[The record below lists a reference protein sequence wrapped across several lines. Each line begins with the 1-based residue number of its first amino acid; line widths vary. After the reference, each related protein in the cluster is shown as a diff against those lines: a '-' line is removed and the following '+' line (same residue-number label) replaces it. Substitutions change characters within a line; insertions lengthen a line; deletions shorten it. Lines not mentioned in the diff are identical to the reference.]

1 MISDEARKQI
11 IQDYM
16 GKPVHVVVDRPIG
29 YVHRGLTYPINY
41 GYIPGLLAGDGE
53 EQDVYILGVDEPI
66 LEFDGQVV
74 AAICRKNDCE
84 DKLVVAPEGSVF
96 HQGQIAEAVYFQEQY
111 FISTIDSLFRKSCG
125 VIPFRRNGEEREY
138 LILLQTNNCWS
149 FPKGHMEAGET
160 EMETA
165 LREIREETGL
175 RVFLRE
181 GFREAVEYSPKPN
194 VKKQVIYFIGFTLNE
209 STLHPQE
216 EEVSELQW
224 MEIHAA
230 YEAVTFR
237 NDKNLIAKAMDFIDR
252 RGM

>member
-1 MISDEARKQI
+1 MIITYYRSVLQSLLFKNFVNILFLSGFLQHLHLKNLPKGDI
-11 IQDYM
+11 I
-16 GKPVHVVVDRPIG
+16 VVSESSAKIG
-29 YVHRGLTYPINY
+29 
-41 GYIPGLLAGDGE
+41 
-53 EQDVYILGVDEPI
+53 
-66 LEFDGQVV
+66 
-74 AAICRKNDCE
+74 
-84 DKLVVAPEGSVF
+84 VF
-96 HQGQIAEAVYFQEQY
+96 EMKHE
-111 FISTIDSLFRKSCG
+111 KSCG
-125 VIPFRRNGEEREY
+125 GLIYREHEGETH
-138 LILLQTNNCWS
+138 ILLLKHRCGGHWS

>member
-1 MISDEARKQI
+1 MNFE
-11 IQDYM
+11 
-16 GKPVHVVVDRPIG
+16 
-29 YVHRGLTYPINY
+29 
-41 GYIPGLLAGDGE
+41 
-53 EQDVYILGVDEPI
+53 
-66 LEFDGQVV
+66 
-74 AAICRKNDCE
+74 
-84 DKLVVAPEGSVF
+84 
-96 HQGQIAEAVYFQEQY
+96 
-111 FISTIDSLFRKSCG
+111 KSCG
-125 VIPFRRNGEEREY
+125 AIVFRNERRDGELHRY
-138 LILLQTNNCWS
+138 VLMIKHSLDGHYS

-224 MEIHAA
+224 MEIHEA

-237 NDKNLIAKAMDFIDR
+237 NDKNLISKAMDCIDR

>member
-1 MISDEARKQI
+1 MRHE
-11 IQDYM
+11 
-16 GKPVHVVVDRPIG
+16 
-29 YVHRGLTYPINY
+29 
-41 GYIPGLLAGDGE
+41 
-53 EQDVYILGVDEPI
+53 
-66 LEFDGQVV
+66 
-74 AAICRKNDCE
+74 
-84 DKLVVAPEGSVF
+84 
-96 HQGQIAEAVYFQEQY
+96 
-111 FISTIDSLFRKSCG
+111 KSCG
-125 VIPFRRNGEEREY
+125 GLIYREHNGETQ
-138 LILLQTNNCWS
+138 LLLLKHRCGGHWS

-209 STLHPQE
+209 AALRPQE

-224 MEIHAA
+224 MEIHKA
-230 YEAVTFR
+230 YDAVTFR
-237 NDKNLIAKAMDFIDR
+237 NDKNLITKAIEYISR